1 VLFSIN
7 LVNNVLEKVYP
18 DQADEFTISAITSS
32 VVVVRLP
39 LASCVMGEFTHRRLH
54 HLQGTLIGQ
63 LLFGMVAD
71 QLGRKLM
78 FVTTMALVIVGTL
91 GSSLLSWNVWIISVF
106 FCLGTELLRVRT
118 RDGTFISTYH
128 VVTTLASVAQGCGD

>member
-1 VLFSIN
+1 
-7 LVNNVLEKVYP
+7 
-18 DQADEFTISAITSS
+18 
-32 VVVVRLP
+32 
-39 LASCVMGEFTHRRLH
+39 MGEFTHRRLRR
-54 HLQGTLIGQ
+54 LQGTLIGQ

-106 FCLGTELLRVRT
+106 FCLGTELL
-118 RDGTFISTYH
+118 
-128 VVTTLASVAQGCGD
+128 

>member
-1 VLFSIN
+1 
-7 LVNNVLEKVYP
+7 
-18 DQADEFTISAITSS
+18 
-32 VVVVRLP
+32 
-39 LASCVMGEFTHRRLH
+39 LH

-106 FCLGTELLRVRT
+106 FCLGTELL
-118 RDGTFISTYH
+118 
-128 VVTTLASVAQGCGD
+128 